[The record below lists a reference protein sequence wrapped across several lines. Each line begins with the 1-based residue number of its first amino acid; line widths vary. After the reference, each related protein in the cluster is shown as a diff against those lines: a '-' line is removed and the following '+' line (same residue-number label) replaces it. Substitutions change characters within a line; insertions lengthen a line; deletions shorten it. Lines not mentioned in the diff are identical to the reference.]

1 MSVIRGDFMAK
12 KTMTTHSSG
21 KAGVR
26 SRGQKLAGSRHGLE
40 TQPASRR
47 KAGAYGQE
55 GGRKAKSR
63 TAGTVSKRGQGSAI
77 AKMKAKRA
85 R

>member
-1 MSVIRGDFMAK
+1 MAR
-12 KTMTTHSSG
+12 KTMTRHSSG

-26 SRGQKLAGSRHGLE
+26 SRGQKLANSRHGFE
-40 TQPASRR
+40 TQPAARK

-55 GGRKAKSR
+55 GGRKAKPK
-63 TAGTVSKRGQGSAI
+63 TAGTASPRGQGGAI